1 MFNKAWA
8 PMTSPRQSKETQ
20 AYTCSEVGEQMNTKA
35 RRAKLWLFMITKVT
49 IKTIKE
55 AYKSKAVWFLSTEGI

>member
-20 AYTCSEVGEQMNTKA
+20 AYTCSEVGEQMNTKV
-35 RRAKLWLFMITKVT
+35 RRVKQWLFIITKVV
-49 IKTIKE
+49 IKRLKGLTNQKQ
-55 AYKSKAVWFLSTEGI
+55 FGF